1 MGKET
6 YLAHT
11 ITQTD
16 YEARY
21 DRAAKKLLANKLVLA
36 HILKDCVKEYQAC
49 SIMDIAQKYIEGEPE
64 VGTTGVN
71 MDDSN
76 SPEQPD
82 IKPETVVT
90 QAAEVQE
97 MSIQEVNAPAMNI
110 QAMNTQVTKVQGMG
124 NEDISQNE
132 GTVYYDVRFN
142 AIAPSTEEHGNI
154 RLIINAEAQNRFKL
168 KYPLTKR
175 AVYYGSRLISAQ
187 HGTVFTKSDYQKLRK
202 VYSIWICV
210 NPAKKFRNSITRYS
224 LKPETIIGNAVEA
237 PDNYDL
243 INIVMVCLGRMEE
256 WNDNNLIK
264 FLGVLFQ
271 NELSAR
277 EKKDILERDFNIPMT
292 ETFESEVDDMCN
304 LSQGVAEEAM
314 QKGIEKGRQEGIQKG
329 IEQGIEQGLEQ
340 GRQEGIEQGLE
351 QGRQEGIEQ
360 GLERGRQEGIEQGLE
375 RGRQE
380 GIEQGLQQGRIH
392 ALIELVNDGVLTIE
406 KAAEKASMSAE
417 EFGNAMKKAYAQ
429 E

>member
-64 VGTTGVN
+64 VGTTGVY

-82 IKPETVVT
+82 IKPETMAT
-90 QAAEVQE
+90 QSAEVQA
-97 MSIQEVNAPAMNI
+97 MNAQEVNAQAINAQAMNTQSMKVQAMNEQAMNAHAISI

-142 AIAPSTEEHGNI
+142 AIAPSTEELENI

-210 NPAKKFRNSITRYS
+210 NPAKKFRNTITRYS

-237 PDNYDL
+237 PENYDL
-243 INIVMVCLGRMEE
+243 INIVMVCLGKMEE

-304 LSQGVAEEAM
+304 LSQGVAEKAM
-314 QKGIEKGRQEGIQKG
+314 
-329 IEQGIEQGLEQ
+329 
-340 GRQEGIEQGLE
+340 
-351 QGRQEGIEQ
+351 
-360 GLERGRQEGIEQGLE
+360 
-375 RGRQE
+375 
-380 GIEQGLQQGRIH
+380 QQGRTHI
-392 ALIELVNDGVLTIE
+392 LIELVNDGVLTIE
-406 KAAEKASMSAE
+406 KAAEKARMSVE
-417 EFGNAMKKAYAQ
+417 EFRNAMKNAYAQ

>member
-1 MGKET
+1 MSVLLLTAKRRKGSTMGKET

-76 SPEQPD
+76 SHEQPD
-82 IKPETVVT
+82 IKPETMAT
-90 QAAEVQE
+90 QSAEVQA
-97 MSIQEVNAPAMNI
+97 VNAQAINA
-110 QAMNTQVTKVQGMG
+110 QAMNTQAMKVQAMNAQAMNTQAMNAQVTKVQGMG

-142 AIAPSTEEHGNI
+142 AIAPSTGEHDNI

-168 KYPLTKR
+168 KYPLIKR

-210 NPAKKFRNSITRYS
+210 NPAKKFRNTITRYS

-237 PDNYDL
+237 PENYDL
-243 INIVMVCLGRMEE
+243 INIVMVCLGKMEE

-277 EKKDILERDFNIPMT
+277 EKKDILERDFDIPMT

-304 LSQGVAEEAM
+304 LSQGVAEKAM
-314 QKGIEKGRQEGIQKG
+314 
-329 IEQGIEQGLEQ
+329 
-340 GRQEGIEQGLE
+340 
-351 QGRQEGIEQ
+351 
-360 GLERGRQEGIEQGLE
+360 
-375 RGRQE
+375 
-380 GIEQGLQQGRIH
+380 QQGRTHI
-392 ALIELVNDGVLTIE
+392 LIELVNDGVLTIE
-406 KAAEKASMSAE
+406 KAAEKARMSVE
-417 EFGNAMKKAYAQ
+417 EFRNAMEKANTQ
-429 E
+429 ER

>member
-64 VGTTGVN
+64 VGTTGVY
-71 MDDSN
+71 MDDSS

-90 QAAEVQE
+90 RAAEVQAVNA
-97 MSIQEVNAPAMNI
+97 QEVNAQEVNAQVINAQAINAQAMNTQSMKVQAMNEQAMNAHAMSI

-154 RLIINAEAQNRFKL
+154 RLIINAEAQNRFKP

-210 NPAKKFRNSITRYS
+210 NPAKRFRNTITRYS
-224 LKPETIIGNAVEA
+224 LKPEAIIGNAVEA
-237 PDNYDL
+237 PENYDL
-243 INIVMVCLGRMEE
+243 INIVMVCLGKMEE

-277 EKKDILERDFNIPMT
+277 EKKDILERDFDIPMT

-314 QKGIEKGRQEGIQKG
+314 QKG
-329 IEQGIEQGLEQ
+329 LEQ
-340 GRQEGIEQGLE
+340 GRQEGIEQG
-351 QGRQEGIEQ
+351 RTY
-360 GLERGRQEGIEQGLE
+360 
-375 RGRQE
+375 
-380 GIEQGLQQGRIH
+380 
-392 ALIELVNDGVLTIE
+392 ALIELVNDGVFTME
-406 KAAEKASMSAE
+406 KAAEKAGMSVE
-417 EFGNAMKKAYAQ
+417 EFRNAMKNANAQ
-429 E
+429 IQ

>member
-36 HILKDCVKEYQAC
+36 NILKGCVKEYQAC
-49 SIMDIAQKYIEGEPE
+49 SIMDIAQKYIQGEPE

-82 IKPETVVT
+82 IKPETVAT
-90 QAAEVQE
+90 QSAEVQ
-97 MSIQEVNAPAMNI
+97 AMNIQAMNTHSMKVQAMNEQAMNEHAMSI

-154 RLIINAEAQNRFKL
+154 RLIINAEAQNRFKP
-168 KYPLTKR
+168 KYSLTKR

-210 NPAKKFRNSITRYS
+210 NPAKKFRNTITRYS

-237 PDNYDL
+237 PENYDL
-243 INIVMVCLGRMEE
+243 INIVMVCLGKMEE

-304 LSQGVAEEAM
+304 LSQGVAEKAM
-314 QKGIEKGRQEGIQKG
+314 
-329 IEQGIEQGLEQ
+329 
-340 GRQEGIEQGLE
+340 
-351 QGRQEGIEQ
+351 
-360 GLERGRQEGIEQGLE
+360 
-375 RGRQE
+375 
-380 GIEQGLQQGRIH
+380 QQGRTHI
-392 ALIELVNDGVLTIE
+392 LIELVNDGVLTIE
-406 KAAEKASMSAE
+406 KAAEKARMSVE
-417 EFGNAMKKAYAQ
+417 EFRNAMKNAYAQ

>member
-16 YEARY
+16 YEVRY

-64 VGTTGVN
+64 VGTTGVY

-82 IKPETVVT
+82 IKPEAMRAQATGVQATNT
-90 QAAEVQE
+90 QAIKAQ
-97 MSIQEVNAPAMNI
+97 MMNI
-110 QAMNTQVTKVQGMG
+110 QPMKVQGVN
-124 NEDISQNE
+124 NEDISQHE
-132 GTVYYDVRFN
+132 GAVYYDVRFN

-154 RLIINAEAQNRFKL
+154 RLIINAEAQNRFKS

-187 HGTVFTKSDYQKLRK
+187 NGMVFTKSDYQKLRK

-210 NPAKKFRNSITRYS
+210 NPVKKFRNTITRYS

-237 PDNYDL
+237 PENYDL
-243 INIVMVCLGRMEE
+243 INIVMVCLGKMEE

-314 QKGIEKGRQEGIQKG
+314 QKGLEK
-329 IEQGIEQGLEQ
+329 
-340 GRQEGIEQGLE
+340 
-351 QGRQEGIEQ
+351 
-360 GLERGRQEGIEQGLE
+360 
-375 RGRQE
+375 
-380 GIEQGLQQGRIH
+380 GIEQGLQ
-392 ALIELVNDGVLTIE
+392 
-406 KAAEKASMSAE
+406 
-417 EFGNAMKKAYAQ
+417 
-429 E
+429 

>member
-64 VGTTGVN
+64 VGTTGVY
-71 MDDSN
+71 MDDSS

-90 QAAEVQE
+90 RAAEVQA
-97 MSIQEVNAPAMNI
+97 MNAQEVNAQAMKVQAMNEQAMNAHAISI

-142 AIAPSTEEHGNI
+142 AIAPSTEEHENI

-210 NPAKKFRNSITRYS
+210 NPAKRFRNTITRYS
-224 LKPETIIGNAVEA
+224 LKPEAIIGNAVEA
-237 PDNYDL
+237 PENYDL
-243 INIVMVCLGRMEE
+243 INIVMVCLGKMEE

-277 EKKDILERDFNIPMT
+277 EKKDILERDFDIPMT

-314 QKGIEKGRQEGIQKG
+314 QKG
-329 IEQGIEQGLEQ
+329 LEQ
-340 GRQEGIEQGLE
+340 GRQEGIEQG
-351 QGRQEGIEQ
+351 
-360 GLERGRQEGIEQGLE
+360 
-375 RGRQE
+375 
-380 GIEQGLQQGRIH
+380 
-392 ALIELVNDGVLTIE
+392 IELKYTP
-406 KAAEKASMSAE
+406 
-417 EFGNAMKKAYAQ
+417 
-429 E
+429 

>member
-1 MGKET
+1 MSALLLTAKRRKGSTMGKET

-76 SPEQPD
+76 SHEQPD

-90 QAAEVQE
+90 QAAEVQT
-97 MSIQEVNAPAMNI
+97 MNTQEVNAQAMSI

-142 AIAPSTEEHGNI
+142 AIAPSTGEHDNI

-168 KYPLTKR
+168 KYPLIKR

-202 VYSIWICV
+202 VYSICICV
-210 NPAKKFRNSITRYS
+210 NPAKRFRNTITRYS

-237 PDNYDL
+237 PENYDL
-243 INIVMVCLGRMEE
+243 INIVMVCLGKMEE
-256 WNDNNLIK
+256 WNENNLIK

-314 QKGIEKGRQEGIQKG
+314 QKGLKQGRQEG
-329 IEQGIEQGLEQ
+329 IEQGIEQGL
-340 GRQEGIEQGLE
+340 
-351 QGRQEGIEQ
+351 
-360 GLERGRQEGIEQGLE
+360 
-375 RGRQE
+375 
-380 GIEQGLQQGRIH
+380 QQGRTHI
-392 ALIELVNDGVLTIE
+392 LIELVNDGVFTIE
-406 KAAEKASMSAE
+406 KAAEKARMSVE
-417 EFGNAMKKAYAQ
+417 EFRNAMENANTQ
-429 E
+429 RRE

>member
-64 VGTTGVN
+64 VGTTGVY
-71 MDDSN
+71 MDDSS

-82 IKPETVVT
+82 IKPETMAT
-90 QAAEVQE
+90 QSAEVQA
-97 MSIQEVNAPAMNI
+97 MNAQEVNAQEVNAQEVNAQAINAQAMNTQSMKVQAMNEQAMNAHAISI

-142 AIAPSTEEHGNI
+142 AIAPSTEELENI
-154 RLIINAEAQNRFKL
+154 RLIIKL

-210 NPAKKFRNSITRYS
+210 NPAKKFRNTITRYS

-237 PDNYDL
+237 PENYDL
-243 INIVMVCLGRMEE
+243 INIVMVCLGKMEE

-277 EKKDILERDFNIPMT
+277 EKKDILERDFDIPMT

-314 QKGIEKGRQEGIQKG
+314 QKG
-329 IEQGIEQGLEQ
+329 LEQ
-340 GRQEGIEQGLE
+340 GRQEGIELKY
-351 QGRQEGIEQ
+351 
-360 GLERGRQEGIEQGLE
+360 
-375 RGRQE
+375 
-380 GIEQGLQQGRIH
+380 
-392 ALIELVNDGVLTIE
+392 TP
-406 KAAEKASMSAE
+406 
-417 EFGNAMKKAYAQ
+417 
-429 E
+429 

>member
-49 SIMDIAQKYIEGEPE
+49 SIMDIVQKYIEGEPE

-76 SPEQPD
+76 SHEQPD

-90 QAAEVQE
+90 QAAEVQT
-97 MSIQEVNAPAMNI
+97 MNTQEVNAQAMSI

-154 RLIINAEAQNRFKL
+154 RLIINAEAQNRFKP

-187 HGTVFTKSDYQKLRK
+187 NGTVFTKSDYQKLRK

-210 NPAKKFRNSITRYS
+210 NPAKKFRNTITRYS

-237 PDNYDL
+237 PENYDL
-243 INIVMVCLGRMEE
+243 INIVMVCLGKMEE

-329 IEQGIEQGLEQ
+329 IEQG
-340 GRQEGIEQGLE
+340 RQEGMQKGMAQGIEQG
-351 QGRQEGIEQ
+351 IEQ
-360 GLERGRQEGIEQGLE
+360 GI
-375 RGRQE
+375 
-380 GIEQGLQQGRIH
+380 QQGRTH
-392 ALIELVNDGVLTIE
+392 ALAELVNDGVLTIE
-406 KAAEKASMSAE
+406 KAAEKAGMSVE
-417 EFGNAMKKAYAQ
+417 EFRNAMKNANAQ
-429 E
+429 SRE

>member
-64 VGTTGVN
+64 VGTTGVY

-76 SPEQPD
+76 SLEQPD

-90 QAAEVQE
+90 RAAEVQA
-97 MSIQEVNAPAMNI
+97 MNAQEVNAQAINAQAINAQAMNTQAMNTHSMKVQAMNEQAMSI
-110 QAMNTQVTKVQGMG
+110 QAMNTQVAKVQGMG

-142 AIAPSTEEHGNI
+142 AIAPSTEEHENI

-168 KYPLTKR
+168 KYPLIKR

-187 HGTVFTKSDYQKLRK
+187 HGTVFTKSDYQRLRK

-210 NPAKKFRNSITRYS
+210 NPAKKFRNTITRYS

-237 PDNYDL
+237 PENYDL
-243 INIVMVCLGRMEE
+243 INIVMVCLGKMEE

-314 QKGIEKGRQEGIQKG
+314 QKGIEKG
-329 IEQGIEQGLEQ
+329 IE
-340 GRQEGIEQGLE
+340 
-351 QGRQEGIEQ
+351 
-360 GLERGRQEGIEQGLE
+360 
-375 RGRQE
+375 
-380 GIEQGLQQGRIH
+380 QGRIH

-406 KAAEKASMSAE
+406 KAAEKAGMSVE
-417 EFGNAMKKAYAQ
+417 EFRNAMKNANAQ
-429 E
+429 IQ

>member
-71 MDDSN
+71 MDDIN

-82 IKPETVVT
+82 IKLETVVT
-90 QAAEVQE
+90 QAAEVQT
-97 MSIQEVNAPAMNI
+97 MNPQEVNAQAMSI

-142 AIAPSTEEHGNI
+142 AIAPSTGEHDNI
-154 RLIINAEAQNRFKL
+154 RLIINAEAQNRFKP

-187 HGTVFTKSDYQKLRK
+187 HGTVFTNSDYQKLRK

-210 NPAKKFRNSITRYS
+210 NPAKRFRNTITRYS

-237 PDNYDL
+237 PENYDL
-243 INIVMVCLGRMEE
+243 INIVMVCLGKMEE

-329 IEQGIEQGLEQ
+329 IEQG
-340 GRQEGIEQGLE
+340 RQEGMQKGMAHGIEQG
-351 QGRQEGIEQ
+351 I
-360 GLERGRQEGIEQGLE
+360 
-375 RGRQE
+375 
-380 GIEQGLQQGRIH
+380 QQGRTHI
-392 ALIELVNDGVLTIE
+392 LIELVNDGVFTIE
-406 KAAEKASMSAE
+406 KAAEKAGMSVE
-417 EFGNAMKKAYAQ
+417 EFRNVMKNANTQ
-429 E
+429 IQ

>member
-1 MGKET
+1 MSALLLTAKRRKGSTMGKET

-21 DRAAKKLLANKLVLA
+21 DRAAKKLLANKFVLA

-64 VGTTGVN
+64 VGTTGVY
-71 MDDSN
+71 MDDSS

-90 QAAEVQE
+90 RAAEVQAVNA
-97 MSIQEVNAPAMNI
+97 QEVNAQVINAQAINAQAMNTQSMKVQAMTEQAMNAHAMSI

-154 RLIINAEAQNRFKL
+154 RLIINAEAQNRFKP

-210 NPAKKFRNSITRYS
+210 NPAKKFRNTITRYS

-237 PDNYDL
+237 PENYDL
-243 INIVMVCLGRMEE
+243 INIVMVCLGKMEE

-304 LSQGVAEEAM
+304 LSQGVAEKAM
-314 QKGIEKGRQEGIQKG
+314 
-329 IEQGIEQGLEQ
+329 
-340 GRQEGIEQGLE
+340 
-351 QGRQEGIEQ
+351 
-360 GLERGRQEGIEQGLE
+360 
-375 RGRQE
+375 
-380 GIEQGLQQGRIH
+380 QQGRTHI
-392 ALIELVNDGVLTIE
+392 LIELVNDGVLTIE
-406 KAAEKASMSAE
+406 KAAEKARMPVE
-417 EFGNAMKKAYAQ
+417 EFRNAMEKANTQ
-429 E
+429 ER

>member
-76 SPEQPD
+76 SPVQPD
-82 IKPETVVT
+82 IKRETVVT
-90 QAAEVQE
+90 QAAEAQAMKVQV
-97 MSIQEVNAPAMNI
+97 MNTQEENAQAINAQAMNTQLMKVQAMNAQAMSI

-154 RLIINAEAQNRFKL
+154 RLIINAEAQNRFKP

-187 HGTVFTKSDYQKLRK
+187 NGTVFTKSDYQKLLK

-210 NPAKKFRNSITRYS
+210 NPAKKFRNTITRYS

-237 PDNYDL
+237 PENYDL
-243 INIVMVCLGRMEE
+243 INIVMVCLGKMEE

-292 ETFESEVDDMCN
+292 ETFESEVNDMCN

-329 IEQGIEQGLEQ
+329 IE
-340 GRQEGIEQGLE
+340 
-351 QGRQEGIEQ
+351 
-360 GLERGRQEGIEQGLE
+360 
-375 RGRQE
+375 
-380 GIEQGLQQGRIH
+380 
-392 ALIELVNDGVLTIE
+392 
-406 KAAEKASMSAE
+406 
-417 EFGNAMKKAYAQ
+417 
-429 E
+429 

>member
-1 MGKET
+1 MSALLLTAKRRKGSTMGKET

-36 HILKDCVKEYQAC
+36 NILKGCVKEYQAC
-49 SIMDIAQKYIEGEPE
+49 SIMDIAQKYIQGEPE

-82 IKPETVVT
+82 IKPETVAT
-90 QAAEVQE
+90 QSAEVQ
-97 MSIQEVNAPAMNI
+97 AMNTQAMKVQAMNEQAMNEHAMSI

-154 RLIINAEAQNRFKL
+154 RLIINAEAQNRFKP
-168 KYPLTKR
+168 KYSLTKR

-210 NPAKKFRNSITRYS
+210 NPAKKFRNTITCYS

-237 PDNYDL
+237 PENYDL
-243 INIVMVCLGRMEE
+243 INIVMVCLGKMEE

-304 LSQGVAEEAM
+304 LSQGVAEKAM
-314 QKGIEKGRQEGIQKG
+314 
-329 IEQGIEQGLEQ
+329 
-340 GRQEGIEQGLE
+340 
-351 QGRQEGIEQ
+351 
-360 GLERGRQEGIEQGLE
+360 
-375 RGRQE
+375 
-380 GIEQGLQQGRIH
+380 QQGRTHI
-392 ALIELVNDGVLTIE
+392 LIELVNDGVLTIE
-406 KAAEKASMSAE
+406 KAAEKARMPVE
-417 EFGNAMKKAYAQ
+417 EFRNAMKNAYAQ

>member
-1 MGKET
+1 MSALLLTAKRRKGSTMGKET

-76 SPEQPD
+76 SHEQPD
-82 IKPETVVT
+82 IKPETMAT
-90 QAAEVQE
+90 QSAEVQA
-97 MSIQEVNAPAMNI
+97 VNAQAINA
-110 QAMNTQVTKVQGMG
+110 QAMNTQAMKVQAMNAQAMNTQAMNAQVTKVQGMG

-142 AIAPSTEEHGNI
+142 AIAPSTGEHDNI

-168 KYPLTKR
+168 KYPLIKR

-202 VYSIWICV
+202 VYSILICV
-210 NPAKKFRNSITRYS
+210 NPAKRFRNTITRYS

-237 PDNYDL
+237 PENYDL
-243 INIVMVCLGRMEE
+243 INIVMVCLGKMEE

-314 QKGIEKGRQEGIQKG
+314 QKG
-329 IEQGIEQGLEQ
+329 LEQ
-340 GRQEGIEQGLE
+340 GRQEGIEQG
-351 QGRQEGIEQ
+351 RTY
-360 GLERGRQEGIEQGLE
+360 
-375 RGRQE
+375 
-380 GIEQGLQQGRIH
+380 

-406 KAAEKASMSAE
+406 KAAEKAGMSVE
-417 EFGNAMKKAYAQ
+417 EFKNAMKSANAWSR

>member
-76 SPEQPD
+76 SPVQPD
-82 IKPETVVT
+82 IKRETVVT
-90 QAAEVQE
+90 QEAEVQTMNE
-97 MSIQEVNAPAMNI
+97 QAMNAHAMSIQAMNTQEVNAHAINAQSMKVQAMNTLEENAQAINAQAMNTQLMKVQAMNAQAMSI

-154 RLIINAEAQNRFKL
+154 RLIINAEAQNRFKP

-187 HGTVFTKSDYQKLRK
+187 NGTVFTKSDYQKLRK

-210 NPAKKFRNSITRYS
+210 NPAKKFRNTITRYS
-224 LKPETIIGNAVEA
+224 IKPETIIGNAVEA
-237 PDNYDL
+237 PENYDL
-243 INIVMVCLGRMEE
+243 INIVMVCLGKMEE

-314 QKGIEKGRQEGIQKG
+314 QKG
-329 IEQGIEQGLEQ
+329 
-340 GRQEGIEQGLE
+340 
-351 QGRQEGIEQ
+351 
-360 GLERGRQEGIEQGLE
+360 
-375 RGRQE
+375 
-380 GIEQGLQQGRIH
+380 LQQGRTHI
-392 ALIELVNDGVLTIE
+392 LIELVNDGVLTIE
-406 KAAEKASMSAE
+406 KAAEKARMPVE
-417 EFGNAMKKAYAQ
+417 EFRNAMKNAYAQ

>member
-1 MGKET
+1 MSALLLTAKRRKGSTMGKET

-64 VGTTGVN
+64 VGTTGVY
-71 MDDSN
+71 MDDSS

-90 QAAEVQE
+90 RAAEVQAVNA
-97 MSIQEVNAPAMNI
+97 QEVNAQEVNAQVINAQAINAQAMNTQSMKVQAMNEQAMNAHAMSI

-142 AIAPSTEEHGNI
+142 AIAPYTGEYGNI
-154 RLIINAEAQNRFKL
+154 RLIINAEAQNRFKP

-187 HGTVFTKSDYQKLRK
+187 NGTVFTKSDYQKLRK

-210 NPAKKFRNSITRYS
+210 NPAKRFRNTITRYS

-237 PDNYDL
+237 PENYDL
-243 INIVMVCLGRMEE
+243 INIVMVCLGKMEE

-314 QKGIEKGRQEGIQKG
+314 QKGIEKG
-329 IEQGIEQGLEQ
+329 IE
-340 GRQEGIEQGLE
+340 
-351 QGRQEGIEQ
+351 
-360 GLERGRQEGIEQGLE
+360 
-375 RGRQE
+375 
-380 GIEQGLQQGRIH
+380 QGRIH

-406 KAAEKASMSAE
+406 KAAEKAGMSVE
-417 EFGNAMKKAYAQ
+417 EFRNVMKNANTQ
-429 E
+429 IQ

>member
-64 VGTTGVN
+64 IGTTGVY

-76 SPEQPD
+76 SPVQPD
-82 IKPETVVT
+82 IKRETVVT
-90 QAAEVQE
+90 QAAEAQAMKVQV
-97 MSIQEVNAPAMNI
+97 MNTQEENAQAINAQAMNTQLMKVQAMNAQAMSI

-154 RLIINAEAQNRFKL
+154 RLIINAEAQNRFKP

-187 HGTVFTKSDYQKLRK
+187 NGTVFTKSDYQKLCK

-210 NPAKKFRNSITRYS
+210 NPAKKFRNTITRYS

-237 PDNYDL
+237 PENYDL
-243 INIVMVCLGRMEE
+243 INIVMVCLGKMEE

-329 IEQGIEQGLEQ
+329 IEQG
-340 GRQEGIEQGLE
+340 RQEGMQKGMAQGIEQG
-351 QGRQEGIEQ
+351 I
-360 GLERGRQEGIEQGLE
+360 
-375 RGRQE
+375 
-380 GIEQGLQQGRIH
+380 QQGRTH
-392 ALIELVNDGVLTIE
+392 ALAELVNDGVLTIE
-406 KAAEKASMSAE
+406 KATEKAGMSVE
-417 EFGNAMKKAYAQ
+417 EFRNAMKNANAQ
-429 E
+429 IQ

>member
-1 MGKET
+1 
-6 YLAHT
+6 
-11 ITQTD
+11 
-16 YEARY
+16 
-21 DRAAKKLLANKLVLA
+21 
-36 HILKDCVKEYQAC
+36 
-49 SIMDIAQKYIEGEPE
+49 MDIAQKYIEGGPE
-64 VGTTGVN
+64 VGTTGVY
-71 MDDSN
+71 MDDSS

-90 QAAEVQE
+90 RAAEVQAVNA
-97 MSIQEVNAPAMNI
+97 QEVNAQEVNAQVINAQAINAQAMNTQSMKVQAMNEQAMNAHAMSI

-154 RLIINAEAQNRFKL
+154 RLIINAEAQNRFKP

-187 HGTVFTKSDYQKLRK
+187 NGTVFTKSDYQKLCK

-210 NPAKKFRNSITRYS
+210 NPAKKFRNTITRYS

-237 PDNYDL
+237 PENYDL
-243 INIVMVCLGRMEE
+243 INIVMVCLGKMEE

-277 EKKDILERDFNIPMT
+277 EKKDILERDFDIPMT

-314 QKGIEKGRQEGIQKG
+314 Q
-329 IEQGIEQGLEQ
+329 Q
-340 GRQEGIEQGLE
+340 GRTHI
-351 QGRQEGIEQ
+351 
-360 GLERGRQEGIEQGLE
+360 
-375 RGRQE
+375 
-380 GIEQGLQQGRIH
+380 
-392 ALIELVNDGVLTIE
+392 LIELVNDGVLTIE
-406 KAAEKASMSAE
+406 KAAEKAGMSVE
-417 EFGNAMKKAYAQ
+417 EFKNAMKSANARSR

>member
-64 VGTTGVN
+64 VGITGVY

-76 SPEQPD
+76 SHEQPD

-90 QAAEVQE
+90 QAAEVQA
-97 MSIQEVNAPAMNI
+97 VNAQAINAQAMNTQAMKVQAMNAQAMNAQAMKVQAMNA

-142 AIAPSTEEHGNI
+142 AIAPYIGEYGNI
-154 RLIINAEAQNRFKL
+154 RLIINAEAQNRFKP

-210 NPAKKFRNSITRYS
+210 NPAKRFRNTITRYS

-237 PDNYDL
+237 PENYDL
-243 INIVMVCLGRMEE
+243 INIVMVCLGKMEE

-314 QKGIEKGRQEGIQKG
+314 QKGIEKGIQEGIQKG
-329 IEQGIEQGLEQ
+329 IEQG
-340 GRQEGIEQGLE
+340 RQEGMQ
-351 QGRQEGIEQ
+351 
-360 GLERGRQEGIEQGLE
+360 
-375 RGRQE
+375 
-380 GIEQGLQQGRIH
+380 
-392 ALIELVNDGVLTIE
+392 
-406 KAAEKASMSAE
+406 
-417 EFGNAMKKAYAQ
+417 
-429 E
+429 

>member
-1 MGKET
+1 MSVLLLTAKRRKGSTMGKET

-76 SPEQPD
+76 SHEQPD
-82 IKPETVVT
+82 IKPETMAT
-90 QAAEVQE
+90 QSAEVQA
-97 MSIQEVNAPAMNI
+97 VNAQAINA
-110 QAMNTQVTKVQGMG
+110 QAMNTQAMKVQAMNAQAMNTQAMNAQVTKVQGMG

-154 RLIINAEAQNRFKL
+154 RLIINAETQNRFKP
-168 KYPLTKR
+168 KYPLIKR

-210 NPAKKFRNSITRYS
+210 NPAKRFRNTITRYS

-237 PDNYDL
+237 PENYDL
-243 INIVMVCLGRMEE
+243 INIVMVCLGKMEE

-292 ETFESEVDDMCN
+292 EIFESEVDDMCN

-314 QKGIEKGRQEGIQKG
+314 QKG
-329 IEQGIEQGLEQ
+329 LEQ
-340 GRQEGIEQGLE
+340 GRQEGIEQG
-351 QGRQEGIEQ
+351 RTY
-360 GLERGRQEGIEQGLE
+360 
-375 RGRQE
+375 
-380 GIEQGLQQGRIH
+380 
-392 ALIELVNDGVLTIE
+392 ALIVKYTP
-406 KAAEKASMSAE
+406 
-417 EFGNAMKKAYAQ
+417 
-429 E
+429 

>member
-1 MGKET
+1 MSALLLTAKRRKGSTMGKET

-36 HILKDCVKEYQAC
+36 NILKDCVKEYQAC

-64 VGTTGVN
+64 VGTTGVY
-71 MDDSN
+71 MDDSS

-90 QAAEVQE
+90 RAAEVQA
-97 MSIQEVNAPAMNI
+97 MNAQEVNAQAMKVQAMNEQAMNAHAISI

-142 AIAPSTEEHGNI
+142 AIAPSTEEHENI

-210 NPAKKFRNSITRYS
+210 NPAKRFRNTITRYS
-224 LKPETIIGNAVEA
+224 LKPEAIIGNAVEA
-237 PDNYDL
+237 PENYDL
-243 INIVMVCLGRMEE
+243 INIVMVCLGKMEE

-277 EKKDILERDFNIPMT
+277 EKKDILERDFDIPMT

-314 QKGIEKGRQEGIQKG
+314 QKG
-329 IEQGIEQGLEQ
+329 
-340 GRQEGIEQGLE
+340 
-351 QGRQEGIEQ
+351 
-360 GLERGRQEGIEQGLE
+360 LERGRQEGIEQG
-375 RGRQE
+375 
-380 GIEQGLQQGRIH
+380 IEQG
-392 ALIELVNDGVLTIE
+392 IELKYTLKYTP
-406 KAAEKASMSAE
+406 
-417 EFGNAMKKAYAQ
+417 
-429 E
+429 

>member
-1 MGKET
+1 MSALLLTAKRRKGSTMGKET

-64 VGTTGVN
+64 VGTTGVY
-71 MDDSN
+71 MDDSS

-82 IKPETVVT
+82 IKPETVAT
-90 QAAEVQE
+90 QSAEVQA
-97 MSIQEVNAPAMNI
+97 MNAQEVNAQEVNAQEVNAQAINAQAMNTQSMKVQAMNEQAMNAHAISI

-142 AIAPSTEEHGNI
+142 AIAPSTEEHENI

-210 NPAKKFRNSITRYS
+210 NPAKKFRNTITRYS

-237 PDNYDL
+237 PENYDL
-243 INIVMVCLGRMEE
+243 INIVMVCLGKMEE

-314 QKGIEKGRQEGIQKG
+314 Q
-329 IEQGIEQGLEQ
+329 Q
-340 GRQEGIEQGLE
+340 GRTHI
-351 QGRQEGIEQ
+351 
-360 GLERGRQEGIEQGLE
+360 
-375 RGRQE
+375 
-380 GIEQGLQQGRIH
+380 
-392 ALIELVNDGVLTIE
+392 LIELVNDGVLTIE
-406 KAAEKASMSAE
+406 KAAEKARMSVE
-417 EFGNAMKKAYAQ
+417 EFRNAMEKANTQ
-429 E
+429 ER

>member
-82 IKPETVVT
+82 IKPETVAT
-90 QAAEVQE
+90 HATEV
-97 MSIQEVNAPAMNI
+97 

-360 GLERGRQEGIEQGLE
+360 GLERGRQEGIEQGL
-375 RGRQE
+375 
-380 GIEQGLQQGRIH
+380 QQGRIH

-406 KAAEKASMSAE
+406 KAAEKASMSVE
-417 EFGNAMKKAYAQ
+417 EFGNAMKNANTQ
-429 E
+429 IQ

>member
-64 VGTTGVN
+64 VGTTGVY
-71 MDDSN
+71 MDDSS

-90 QAAEVQE
+90 RAAEVQA
-97 MSIQEVNAPAMNI
+97 MNAQEVNAQAINAQAMKVQAMNA

-142 AIAPSTEEHGNI
+142 AIAPSTEEHENI

-210 NPAKKFRNSITRYS
+210 NPAKKFRNTITRYS

-237 PDNYDL
+237 PENYDL
-243 INIVMVCLGRMEE
+243 INIVMVCLGKMEE

-314 QKGIEKGRQEGIQKG
+314 QKG
-329 IEQGIEQGLEQ
+329 LEQ
-340 GRQEGIEQGLE
+340 GRQEGIEQG
-351 QGRQEGIEQ
+351 RTY
-360 GLERGRQEGIEQGLE
+360 
-375 RGRQE
+375 
-380 GIEQGLQQGRIH
+380 
-392 ALIELVNDGVLTIE
+392 ALI
-406 KAAEKASMSAE
+406 
-417 EFGNAMKKAYAQ
+417 
-429 E
+429 

>member
-82 IKPETVVT
+82 IKPETVAT
-90 QAAEVQE
+90 HATEA
-97 MSIQEVNAPAMNI
+97 

-187 HGTVFTKSDYQKLRK
+187 NGTVFTKSDYQKLRK

-243 INIVMVCLGRMEE
+243 INIVMVYLGRMEE

-314 QKGIEKGRQEGIQKG
+314 QKGIEKGIQKG
-329 IEQGIEQGLEQ
+329 IEQ
-340 GRQEGIEQGLE
+340 
-351 QGRQEGIEQ
+351 
-360 GLERGRQEGIEQGLE
+360 GIEQGLE

-380 GIEQGLQQGRIH
+380 GIEQGLQQGRTH

-406 KAAEKASMSAE
+406 KAAEKAGMSAE
-417 EFGNAMKKAYAQ
+417 EFGNAMKNANTQ
-429 E
+429 IQ

>member
-1 MGKET
+1 MSALLLTAKRRKGSTMGKET

-21 DRAAKKLLANKLVLA
+21 DRAAKKLLANKFVLA

-64 VGTTGVN
+64 VGTTGVY
-71 MDDSN
+71 MDDSS

-90 QAAEVQE
+90 RAAEVQAVNA
-97 MSIQEVNAPAMNI
+97 QEVNAQEVNAQVINAQAINAQAMNTQSMKVQAMNEQAMNAHAMSI

-154 RLIINAEAQNRFKL
+154 RLIINAEAQNRFKP

-210 NPAKKFRNSITRYS
+210 NPAKKFRNTITRYS

-237 PDNYDL
+237 PENYDL
-243 INIVMVCLGRMEE
+243 INIVMVCLGKMEE

-304 LSQGVAEEAM
+304 LSQGIAEEAM
-314 QKGIEKGRQEGIQKG
+314 QKGIEKGRQK
-329 IEQGIEQGLEQ
+329 
-340 GRQEGIEQGLE
+340 
-351 QGRQEGIEQ
+351 
-360 GLERGRQEGIEQGLE
+360 
-375 RGRQE
+375 
-380 GIEQGLQQGRIH
+380 GIEQGLQ
-392 ALIELVNDGVLTIE
+392 LKYTP
-406 KAAEKASMSAE
+406 
-417 EFGNAMKKAYAQ
+417 
-429 E
+429 

>member
-1 MGKET
+1 MSALLLTAKRRKGSTMGKET

-64 VGTTGVN
+64 VGTTGVY

-82 IKPETVVT
+82 IKPETMAT
-90 QAAEVQE
+90 QSAEVQA
-97 MSIQEVNAPAMNI
+97 MNAQEVNAQAINTQAMNTQSMKVQAMNEQAMNAHAISI

-142 AIAPSTEEHGNI
+142 AIAPSTEELENI

-210 NPAKKFRNSITRYS
+210 NPAKKFRNTITRYS

-237 PDNYDL
+237 PENYDL
-243 INIVMVCLGRMEE
+243 INIVMVCLGKMEE

-304 LSQGVAEEAM
+304 LSQGVAEKAM
-314 QKGIEKGRQEGIQKG
+314 
-329 IEQGIEQGLEQ
+329 
-340 GRQEGIEQGLE
+340 
-351 QGRQEGIEQ
+351 
-360 GLERGRQEGIEQGLE
+360 
-375 RGRQE
+375 
-380 GIEQGLQQGRIH
+380 QQGRTHI
-392 ALIELVNDGVLTIE
+392 LIELVNDGVLTIE
-406 KAAEKASMSAE
+406 KAAEKARMSVE
-417 EFGNAMKKAYAQ
+417 EFRNAMKNAYAQ

>member
-64 VGTTGVN
+64 VGTTGVY

-90 QAAEVQE
+90 QAAEAQAMKVQV
-97 MSIQEVNAPAMNI
+97 MNTQEENAQAINAQAMNTQSMKVQAMNAHAMSI

-142 AIAPSTEEHGNI
+142 AIVPSTEEHGNI
-154 RLIINAEAQNRFKL
+154 KLIINAEAQNRFKP

-187 HGTVFTKSDYQKLRK
+187 NGTVFTKSDYQKLRK

-210 NPAKKFRNSITRYS
+210 NPAKKFRNTITRYS

-237 PDNYDL
+237 PENYDL
-243 INIVMVCLGRMEE
+243 INIVMVCLGKMEE

-304 LSQGVAEEAM
+304 LSQGVAEKAM
-314 QKGIEKGRQEGIQKG
+314 
-329 IEQGIEQGLEQ
+329 
-340 GRQEGIEQGLE
+340 
-351 QGRQEGIEQ
+351 
-360 GLERGRQEGIEQGLE
+360 
-375 RGRQE
+375 
-380 GIEQGLQQGRIH
+380 QQGRTHI
-392 ALIELVNDGVLTIE
+392 LIELVNDGVLTIE
-406 KAAEKASMSAE
+406 KAAEKARMPVE
-417 EFGNAMKKAYAQ
+417 EFRNAMEKANTQ
-429 E
+429 ER

>member
-1 MGKET
+1 MSVLLLTAKRRKGSTMGKET

-64 VGTTGVN
+64 VGTTGVY

-82 IKPETVVT
+82 IKPETMAT
-90 QAAEVQE
+90 QSAEVQA
-97 MSIQEVNAPAMNI
+97 MNAQEVNAQEVNAQAINAQSMKVQAMNEQAMNAHAISI

-154 RLIINAEAQNRFKL
+154 RLIINAEAQNRFKP

-187 HGTVFTKSDYQKLRK
+187 NGTVFTKSDYQKLRK

-210 NPAKKFRNSITRYS
+210 NPAKKFRNTITRYS

-237 PDNYDL
+237 PENYDL
-243 INIVMVCLGRMEE
+243 INIVMVCLGKMEE

-264 FLGVLFQ
+264 FRGVLFQ

-314 QKGIEKGRQEGIQKG
+314 QKGIEKG
-329 IEQGIEQGLEQ
+329 IE
-340 GRQEGIEQGLE
+340 
-351 QGRQEGIEQ
+351 
-360 GLERGRQEGIEQGLE
+360 
-375 RGRQE
+375 
-380 GIEQGLQQGRIH
+380 QGRIH
-392 ALIELVNDGVLTIE
+392 ALIELVNDRVLTIE
-406 KAAEKASMSAE
+406 KAAEKAGMSVE
-417 EFGNAMKKAYAQ
+417 EFRNVMKNANTQ
-429 E
+429 IQ

>member
-314 QKGIEKGRQEGIQKG
+314 QKGIEKGIQKG
-329 IEQGIEQGLEQ
+329 IEQGLEQ
-340 GRQEGIEQGLE
+340 
-351 QGRQEGIEQ
+351 
-360 GLERGRQEGIEQGLE
+360 
-375 RGRQE
+375 GRQE

-406 KAAEKASMSAE
+406 KAAEKAGMSAE
-417 EFGNAMKKAYAQ
+417 EFGNAMKNANTQ
-429 E
+429 IQ

>member
-64 VGTTGVN
+64 VGTTGVY
-71 MDDSN
+71 MDDSS

-90 QAAEVQE
+90 RAAEVQ
-97 MSIQEVNAPAMNI
+97 AMNA

-154 RLIINAEAQNRFKL
+154 RLIINAEAQNRFKP

-187 HGTVFTKSDYQKLRK
+187 NGTVFTKSDYQKLRK

-210 NPAKKFRNSITRYS
+210 NPAKRFRNTITRYS

-237 PDNYDL
+237 PENYDL
-243 INIVMVCLGRMEE
+243 INIVMVCLGKMEE

-329 IEQGIEQGLEQ
+329 IEQG
-340 GRQEGIEQGLE
+340 RQEGMQ
-351 QGRQEGIEQ
+351 
-360 GLERGRQEGIEQGLE
+360 
-375 RGRQE
+375 
-380 GIEQGLQQGRIH
+380 
-392 ALIELVNDGVLTIE
+392 
-406 KAAEKASMSAE
+406 
-417 EFGNAMKKAYAQ
+417 
-429 E
+429 

>member
-1 MGKET
+1 MSALLLTAKRRKGSTMGKET

-21 DRAAKKLLANKLVLA
+21 DRAAKKLLANKFVLA

-64 VGTTGVN
+64 VGTTGVY
-71 MDDSN
+71 MDDSS

-90 QAAEVQE
+90 RAAEVQAVNA
-97 MSIQEVNAPAMNI
+97 QEVNAQVINAQAINAQAMNTQSMKVQAMNEQAMNAHAMSI

-154 RLIINAEAQNRFKL
+154 RLIINAEAQNRFKP

-210 NPAKKFRNSITRYS
+210 NPAKKFRNTITRYS

-237 PDNYDL
+237 PENYDL
-243 INIVMVCLGRMEE
+243 INIVMVCLGKMEE

-304 LSQGVAEEAM
+304 LSQGVAEKAM
-314 QKGIEKGRQEGIQKG
+314 
-329 IEQGIEQGLEQ
+329 
-340 GRQEGIEQGLE
+340 
-351 QGRQEGIEQ
+351 
-360 GLERGRQEGIEQGLE
+360 
-375 RGRQE
+375 
-380 GIEQGLQQGRIH
+380 QQGRTHI
-392 ALIELVNDGVLTIE
+392 LIELVNDGVLTIE
-406 KAAEKASMSAE
+406 KAAEKARMPVE
-417 EFGNAMKKAYAQ
+417 EFRNAMEKANTQ
-429 E
+429 ER

>member
-1 MGKET
+1 MSALLLTAKRRKGSTMGKET

-64 VGTTGVN
+64 VGTTGVY

-82 IKPETVVT
+82 IKPETMAT
-90 QAAEVQE
+90 QSAEVQA
-97 MSIQEVNAPAMNI
+97 MNAQEVNAQEVNAQEVNAQAINAQAMNTQSMKVQAMNEQAMNAHAISI

-142 AIAPSTEEHGNI
+142 AIAPSTEELENI

-210 NPAKKFRNSITRYS
+210 NPAKKFRNTITRYS

-237 PDNYDL
+237 PENYDL
-243 INIVMVCLGRMEE
+243 INIVMVCLGKMEE

-314 QKGIEKGRQEGIQKG
+314 QKG
-329 IEQGIEQGLEQ
+329 
-340 GRQEGIEQGLE
+340 
-351 QGRQEGIEQ
+351 
-360 GLERGRQEGIEQGLE
+360 
-375 RGRQE
+375 
-380 GIEQGLQQGRIH
+380 LQQGRTHI
-392 ALIELVNDGVLTIE
+392 LIELVNDRVLTIE
-406 KAAEKASMSAE
+406 KAAEKASMSVE
-417 EFGNAMKKAYAQ
+417 EFRNAMKNAYAQ

>member
-1 MGKET
+1 MSALLLTAKRRKGSTMGKET

-21 DRAAKKLLANKLVLA
+21 DRAAKKLLANKFVLA

-64 VGTTGVN
+64 VGTTGVY
-71 MDDSN
+71 MDDSS

-90 QAAEVQE
+90 RAAEVQAVNA
-97 MSIQEVNAPAMNI
+97 QEVNAQEVNAQVINAQAINAQAMNTQSMKVQAMNEQAMNAHAMSI

-142 AIAPSTEEHGNI
+142 AIAPYTGEYGNI
-154 RLIINAEAQNRFKL
+154 RLIINAEAQNRFKP

-187 HGTVFTKSDYQKLRK
+187 NGTVFTKSDYQKLRK

-210 NPAKKFRNSITRYS
+210 NPAKRFRNTITRYS

-237 PDNYDL
+237 PENYDL
-243 INIVMVCLGRMEE
+243 INIVMVCLGKMEE

-314 QKGIEKGRQEGIQKG
+314 QKGIEKG
-329 IEQGIEQGLEQ
+329 IEQG
-340 GRQEGIEQGLE
+340 
-351 QGRQEGIEQ
+351 
-360 GLERGRQEGIEQGLE
+360 
-375 RGRQE
+375 
-380 GIEQGLQQGRIH
+380 RI
-392 ALIELVNDGVLTIE
+392 LKYTP
-406 KAAEKASMSAE
+406 
-417 EFGNAMKKAYAQ
+417 
-429 E
+429 

>member
-1 MGKET
+1 MSALLLTAKRRKGSTMGKET

-64 VGTTGVN
+64 VGTTGVY
-71 MDDSN
+71 MDDSS

-82 IKPETVVT
+82 IKPETMAT
-90 QAAEVQE
+90 QSAEVQA
-97 MSIQEVNAPAMNI
+97 MNAQEVNAQEVNAQAINAQAMNTQSMKVQAMNEQAMNAHAISI

-142 AIAPSTEEHGNI
+142 AIAPSTEELENI

-175 AVYYGSRLISAQ
+175 AAYYGSRLISAQ

-210 NPAKKFRNSITRYS
+210 NPAKKFRNTITRYS

-237 PDNYDL
+237 PENYDL
-243 INIVMVCLGRMEE
+243 INIVMVCLGKMEE

-304 LSQGVAEEAM
+304 LSQGVAEKAM
-314 QKGIEKGRQEGIQKG
+314 
-329 IEQGIEQGLEQ
+329 
-340 GRQEGIEQGLE
+340 
-351 QGRQEGIEQ
+351 
-360 GLERGRQEGIEQGLE
+360 
-375 RGRQE
+375 
-380 GIEQGLQQGRIH
+380 QQGRTHI
-392 ALIELVNDGVLTIE
+392 LIELVNDGVLTIE
-406 KAAEKASMSAE
+406 KAAEKASMSVE
-417 EFGNAMKKAYAQ
+417 EFRNAMKNAYAQ

>member
-6 YLAHT
+6 YLAHI

-76 SPEQPD
+76 SPEQPG

-90 QAAEVQE
+90 QAAEV
-97 MSIQEVNAPAMNI
+97 

-142 AIAPSTEEHGNI
+142 AIAPSTEEQGNI

-210 NPAKKFRNSITRYS
+210 NPAKRFRNTITRYS

-237 PDNYDL
+237 PENYDL

-314 QKGIEKGRQEGIQKG
+314 QKGIEKGIEKGIQKG
-329 IEQGIEQGLEQ
+329 IE
-340 GRQEGIEQGLE
+340 
-351 QGRQEGIEQ
+351 
-360 GLERGRQEGIEQGLE
+360 
-375 RGRQE
+375 
-380 GIEQGLQQGRIH
+380 QGRIH

-406 KAAEKASMSAE
+406 KAAEKAGMSAE
-417 EFGNAMKKAYAQ
+417 EFGNAMKNANTQ
-429 E
+429 SRE